1 MANSG
6 GLCFREIR
14 RTRSLCWFLGGPMA
28 SLGTFDVDHTDF
40 YFPKSG
46 SDRPVGIHLLQ
57 GAEKRVI
64 ISNDYIDCLF

>member
-1 MANSG
+1 
-6 GLCFREIR
+6 
-14 RTRSLCWFLGGPMA
+14 MA
-28 SLGTFDVDHTDF
+28 SLGAFDIDYTDF

-46 SDRPVGIHLLQ
+46 SDPPVGIHLLQ